1 MNANSLNAANSR
13 GVGFTSQRTRD
24 RMVTRLRE
32 QGIVDE
38 AVQLVGGEALVVG
51 HPLEAVLRRLR
62 ALRLAEG
69 ETDTLRVNLARGF
82 LDLGKG
88 RL

>member
-1 MNANSLNAANSR
+1 
-13 GVGFTSQRTRD
+13 
-24 RMVTRLRE
+24 
-32 QGIVDE
+32 
-38 AVQLVGGEALVVG
+38 
-51 HPLEAVLRRLR
+51 LRRLR

-69 ETDTLRVNLARGF
+69 ETDVLQVNLARGF